1 MSDGGT
7 SSDDAAAAA
16 REFTLLNGHVSQQ
29 SGNDL
34 ELHVIAFGRGASKL
48 QLSQIAGASP
58 VGKVHASA
66 NTADLASVFV
76 SIASNQNVATLLES
90 EIAKRMSAA
99 VSDKLSLEYFGS

>member
-1 MSDGGT
+1 M
-7 SSDDAAAAA
+7 
-16 REFTLLNGHVSQQ
+16 
-29 SGNDL
+29 
-34 ELHVIAFGRGASKL
+34 
-48 QLSQIAGASP
+48 
-58 VGKVHASA
+58 GKVHASA